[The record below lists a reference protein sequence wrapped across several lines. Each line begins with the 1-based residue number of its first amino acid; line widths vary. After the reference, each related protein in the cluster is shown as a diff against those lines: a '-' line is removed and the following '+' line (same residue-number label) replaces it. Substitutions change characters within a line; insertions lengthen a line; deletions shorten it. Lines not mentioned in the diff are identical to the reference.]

1 MTLTASVVSVLAALL
16 AFVASS
22 ISAPAAEEWKFKVV
36 NRGTLPAIEFRTKE
50 DGEWSSNWISDRIEP
65 GDSFDMD
72 FGTSKGNCTVRT
84 QIRFTDGSYFDAD
97 VNYCRVD
104 TLYIHD
110 DRLTAD

>member
-1 MTLTASVVSVLAALL
+1 MTSTGSLVSALAAALVL
-16 AFVASS
+16 VASS
-22 ISAPAAEEWKFKVV
+22 GPAPAADEWKFKVV

-50 DGEWSSNWISDRIEP
+50 DGEWSSNWISERIEP
-65 GDSFDMD
+65 GETFDMD

-97 VNYCRVD
+97 VNYCKVD

-110 DRLTAD
+110 NRLSGD